1 MPAIRVIDRE
11 SRTPRRRAKLWET
24 FGFVGVNPTE
34 LKEGKGVFYAI
45 VRQEQI
51 ESVINDEVKSTFLNN
66 GFEITTPIEYD
77 SLRSVIIN
85 HLDKVITEY
94 SDAEV
99 IESINCSNDWAEV
112 LEIIRITTTGRLL
125 KIKFKSTAMA
135 QRAINEGIIILYQKI
150 NPKHVE
156 KEVFVRITPCY
167 NCYQYTHKTR
177 ECPQERKTLCSFCA
191 TEGHKHNECTNTEPK
206 CINCSGKHR
215 TLASSCKIRRD
226 IIKEKTK
233 EIRARSRSRS
243 QGRVTYAQRM
253 TGTATSSTTTQSQ
266 SHINIESNNETK
278 QLITKIIT
286 SVAFSHYMEALNPGS
301 FQRNMDEMFK
311 LNGLPQM
318 QFPKNIVTENIL
330 EIYKD
335 SLKENRKEGVVVQ
348 TEVETP
354 QEGTTQVINEELME
368 TETQKRSRESNDSTE
383 AMEKRK
389 KDEHVQKET
398 IKQTTDYTLPPPIS
412 AHPRP
417 VSPAPIPGPSGGES
431 TTGARERTKVR
442 ESSQREQRDSSLSK
456 SKINVREI
464 GIVVYLRKS
473 SRYII
478 DLHNQERRE
487 ILRDAIIRGE
497 SKIQWRHPQATYEAI
512 YNGIV
517 KRFIKVEDI
526 SITKL
531 PEKDF
536 EKMKTKC
543 IQPQT

>member
-1 MPAIRVIDRE
+1 
-11 SRTPRRRAKLWET
+11 
-24 FGFVGVNPTE
+24 
-34 LKEGKGVFYAI
+34 
-45 VRQEQI
+45 
-51 ESVINDEVKSTFLNN
+51 
-66 GFEITTPIEYD
+66 
-77 SLRSVIIN
+77 
-85 HLDKVITEY
+85 
-94 SDAEV
+94 
-99 IESINCSNDWAEV
+99 
-112 LEIIRITTTGRLL
+112 
-125 KIKFKSTAMA
+125 
-135 QRAINEGIIILYQKI
+135 
-150 NPKHVE
+150 
-156 KEVFVRITPCY
+156 
-167 NCYQYTHKTR
+167 
-177 ECPQERKTLCSFCA
+177 
-191 TEGHKHNECTNTEPK
+191 
-206 CINCSGKHR
+206 
-215 TLASSCKIRRD
+215 
-226 IIKEKTK
+226 
-233 EIRARSRSRS
+233 
-243 QGRVTYAQRM
+243 
-253 TGTATSSTTTQSQ
+253 
-266 SHINIESNNETK
+266 
-278 QLITKIIT
+278 
-286 SVAFSHYMEALNPGS
+286 MEALNPGS

-330 EIYKD
+330 EIFKD
-335 SLKENRKEGVVVQ
+335 SLKENRKEGVVIQ
-348 TEVETP
+348 TEVEIP
-354 QEGTTQVINEELME
+354 QEGTTKVINEELME
-368 TETQKRSRESNDSTE
+368 TETQKRSRKSNDFTE

-398 IKQTTDYTLPPPIS
+398 TKQTTEYTLPPPIS

-417 VSPAPIPGPSGGES
+417 VSPAPPPGPSGGES
-431 TTGARERTKVR
+431 TAGARERTKVR

-497 SKIQWRHPQATYEAI
+497 SKIHWRHPQATYEAI

-531 PEKDF
+531 PDKDF